1 MGRDFEGEVR
11 SAMVTATTQLQEQ
24 IRRMTPVSAPRD
36 RLPELGTTAEK
47 LARIVGVQKVKARRL
62 LQPRLVGSAG
72 EEIPL
77 PEPMF
82 HLLARMAEVLARGD
96 AVTIVPVGQELTTQQ
111 AADLLNISRQ
121 YLIRL
126 LDANELPFTRTGGK
140 HRRLRIEDVLAYKAQ
155 RDHERQEGL
164 DELASMTQ
172 DMGGYPE
179 LK

>member
-1 MGRDFEGEVR
+1 M
-11 SAMVTATTQLQEQ
+11 ATVMAPLQEQ
-24 IRRMTPVSAPRD
+24 IRRMLPVSAPRET
-36 RLPELGTTAEK
+36 LPEFGAAAE
-47 LARIVGVQKVKARRL
+47 LLERILVRKTRPRSS
-62 LQPRLVGSAG
+62 LQPRLVGPTG
-72 EEIPL
+72 EQIPL

-111 AADLLNISRQ
+111 AADLLNVSRQ

-126 LDANELPFTRTGGK
+126 LDANELPFSRTGGK
-140 HRRLRIEDVLAYKAQ
+140 HRRLRIEDVLAYKAK
-155 RDHERQEGL
+155 RDREREEGL
-164 DELASMTQ
+164 DELAALTQ

>member
-1 MGRDFEGEVR
+1 MT
-11 SAMVTATTQLQEQ
+11 SATALQDK
-24 IRRMTPVSAPRD
+24 IRRMTPVSAPREQ
-36 RLPELGTTAEK
+36 LPELEATAEK
-47 LARIVGVQKVKARRL
+47 LERLARAVGERKVKMRTSQ
-62 LQPRLVGSAG
+62 QPRLVGPAG

-111 AADLLNISRQ
+111 AADLLNVSRQ

-126 LDANELPFTRTGGK
+126 LDANELPFTRTDGN
-140 HRRLRIEDVLAYKAQ
+140 HRRLRIEDVLAYKTR
-155 RDHERQEGL
+155 RDHEREQAL
-164 DELASMTQ
+164 DELAAMTQ

>member
-1 MGRDFEGEVR
+1 MLNG
-11 SAMVTATTQLQEQ
+11 TALEEQ
-24 IRRMTPVSAPRD
+24 IRRMTPVSASRE
-36 RLPELGTTAEK
+36 RLPELGAAADQ
-47 LARIVGVQKVKARRL
+47 LARIVGVRRAKARTA
-62 LQPRLVGSAG
+62 QPHLVGPAG

-111 AADLLNISRQ
+111 AADLLNVSRQ

-126 LDANELPFTRTGGK
+126 LDANELPFTRTGGN
-140 HRRLRIEDVLAYKAQ
+140 HRRLRIEDVLAYKAK
-155 RDHERQEGL
+155 RDHEREEGL
-164 DELASMTQ
+164 DELAAMTQ

>member
-1 MGRDFEGEVR
+1 
-11 SAMVTATTQLQEQ
+11 VTATAPLQEQ

-36 RLPELGTTAEK
+36 SLQELGATAEK
-47 LARIVGVQKVKARRL
+47 LARIVGFRKAKTRTSP
-62 LQPRLVGSAG
+62 QPRLVGPAG

-111 AADLLNISRQ
+111 AADLINVSRQ

-126 LDANELPFTRTGGK
+126 LDANELPFTRTGGQ
-140 HRRLRIEDVLAYKAQ
+140 HRRLRIEDVLAYKAK
-155 RDHERQEGL
+155 RDHEREEDL
-164 DELASMTQ
+164 DELAAMTQ
-172 DMGGYPE
+172 DWGGYPE

>member
-1 MGRDFEGEVR
+1 M
-11 SAMVTATTQLQEQ
+11 ATTMAPLQEQ

-36 RLPELGTTAEK
+36 ALPDLGAVAEQ
-47 LARIVGVQKVKARRL
+47 LARILGARKAKARTL
-62 LQPRLVGSAG
+62 PRLVGSTG

-82 HLLARMAEVLARGD
+82 HLLARIAEVLARGD

-111 AADLLNISRQ
+111 AADLLNVSRQ

-126 LDANELPFTRTGGK
+126 LDANELPFTRTEGQ
-140 HRRLRIEDVLAYKAQ
+140 HRRLRIEDVLAYKEK
-155 RDHERQEGL
+155 RDHEREEAL
-164 DELASMTQ
+164 DELAAMTQ

>member
-1 MGRDFEGEVR
+1 M
-11 SAMVTATTQLQEQ
+11 APLQEQ
-24 IRRMTPVSAPRD
+24 IRRMTPISAPRD
-36 RLPELGTTAEK
+36 TLAELGVAAEQ
-47 LARIVGVQKVKARRL
+47 LARILGGRQAKARTSQ
-62 LQPRLVGSAG
+62 QPRLVGPAG

-77 PEPMF
+77 PRPMF

-111 AADLLNISRQ
+111 AADLLNVSRQ

-126 LDANELPFTRTGGK
+126 LDADELPFTRTGGK
-140 HRRLRIEDVLAYKAQ
+140 HRRLRIEDVLSYKAK
-155 RDHERQEGL
+155 RDDEREEAL
-164 DELASMTQ
+164 DELAAMTQ

>member
-1 MGRDFEGEVR
+1 ME
-11 SAMVTATTQLQEQ
+11 AAPLQEQ
-24 IRRMTPVSAPRD
+24 IRRMMPVSASRET
-36 RLPELGTTAEK
+36 LPELWEAAEQ
-47 LARIVGVQKVKARRL
+47 LARIVAVRKPKARRS

-82 HLLARMAEVLARGD
+82 HLLARIAEVLARGD

-111 AADLLNISRQ
+111 AADLLNVSRQ
-121 YLIRL
+121 YLIRM

-140 HRRLRIEDVLAYKAQ
+140 HRRLRIEDVLAYKAK
-155 RDHERQEGL
+155 RDREREGAL
-164 DELASMTQ
+164 DELAAMTQ

>member
-1 MGRDFEGEVR
+1 MAT
-11 SAMVTATTQLQEQ
+11 AMAPLQEQ

-36 RLPELGTTAEK
+36 TLAELGVAAEQ
-47 LARIVGVQKVKARRL
+47 LARIVGVRKAKTRTSL
-62 LQPRLVGSAG
+62 PPRLVSPSG

-82 HLLARMAEVLARGD
+82 HLLARIAEVLACGD
-96 AVTIVPVGQELTTQQ
+96 AVTIVPVGRELTTQQ
-111 AADLLNISRQ
+111 AADLLNVSRQ

-126 LDANELPFTRTGGK
+126 LDENELPFTRTGGK
-140 HRRLRIEDVLAYKAQ
+140 HRRLRIEDVLAYKAK
-155 RDHERQEGL
+155 RDREREEAL
-164 DELASMTQ
+164 DELAAMTQ

>member
-1 MGRDFEGEVR
+1 
-11 SAMVTATTQLQEQ
+11 MVTATAQLQEQ

-36 RLPELGTTAEK
+36 RLRELGATAEK
-47 LARIVGVQKVKARRL
+47 LARIVGVRKVKARTSPH
-62 LQPRLVGSAG
+62 PRLVGPAG

-111 AADLLNISRQ
+111 AADLLNVSRQ

-126 LDANELPFTRTGGK
+126 LDENELPFTRTGGK
-140 HRRLRIEDVLAYKAQ
+140 HRRLRIEDVLAYKAK

-164 DELASMTQ
+164 DELAAMTQ

>member
-1 MGRDFEGEVR
+1 MAT
-11 SAMVTATTQLQEQ
+11 AMAPLQEQ
-24 IRRMTPVSAPRD
+24 IRRMTPVSAPRAT
-36 RLPELGTTAEK
+36 LPELGAAAEQ
-47 LARIVGVQKVKARRL
+47 LARILGVRKAKARTS
-62 LQPRLVGSAG
+62 LQPRLVGPAG
-72 EEIPL
+72 DEIPL

-82 HLLARMAEVLARGD
+82 HLLARIAEVLARGD

-111 AADLLNISRQ
+111 AADLLNVSRQ

-140 HRRLRIEDVLAYKAQ
+140 HRRLRIEDVLAYKTK
-155 RDHERQEGL
+155 RDHEREEAL
-164 DELASMTQ
+164 DELAAMTQ

>member
-1 MGRDFEGEVR
+1 M
-11 SAMVTATTQLQEQ
+11 ATAVAPLQEQ
-24 IRRMTPVSAPRD
+24 ICRMTPVSASRD
-36 RLPELGTTAEK
+36 KLPELGVVAEQ
-47 LARIVGVQKVKARRL
+47 LARILGVRKVKARTSP
-62 LQPRLVGSAG
+62 QPRLVGPSG
-72 EEIPL
+72 EQIPL

-111 AADLLNISRQ
+111 AADLLNVSRQ

-140 HRRLRIEDVLAYKAQ
+140 HRRLRIEDVLAYKAR
-155 RDHERQEGL
+155 RDREREEGL
-164 DELASMTQ
+164 DELAAMTQ
-172 DMGGYPE
+172 DSGGYPE

>member
-1 MGRDFEGEVR
+1 MVIA
-11 SAMVTATTQLQEQ
+11 SAPLEEQ

-36 RLPELGTTAEK
+36 ALSELGLTAEK
-47 LARIVGVQKVKARRL
+47 LARIVAARKAKTRKPP
-62 LQPRLVGSAG
+62 QPRLVGPGG

-111 AADLLNISRQ
+111 AADLLNVSRQ

-126 LDANELPFTRTGGK
+126 LDANELPFSRTGGK
-140 HRRLRIEDVLAYKAQ
+140 HRRLRIEDVLAYKAK
-155 RDHERQEGL
+155 RDQERAEGL
-164 DELASMTQ
+164 DALVEMTQ
-172 DMGGYPE
+172 DMDGYPE
-179 LK
+179 LE

>member
-1 MGRDFEGEVR
+1 MAT
-11 SAMVTATTQLQEQ
+11 AMAPLQEQ

-36 RLPELGTTAEK
+36 TLAELGSTAEQ
-47 LARIVGVQKVKARRL
+47 LARILGVRKTRMS
-62 LQPRLVGSAG
+62 LQPRLVGSTG

-82 HLLARMAEVLARGD
+82 HLLARIAEVLACGD

-111 AADLLNISRQ
+111 AADLLNVSRQ

-126 LDANELPFTRTGGK
+126 LDENELPCTRTGGK
-140 HRRLRIEDVLAYKAQ
+140 HRRLRIEDVLAYKAK
-155 RDHERQEGL
+155 RDHEREEAL
-164 DELASMTQ
+164 DELAAMTQ